1 MGLYYLQSRY
11 YDPDLCRFLNADA
24 FVSTGQGELGNNMF
38 AYCRNNPI
46 TRTDISGTADYDCLD
61 DSPHDEEDILDIGR
75 GGGGSSLG
83 VHSYYVS
90 GVTQHSNG
98 GNGTG
103 SMIGDS
109 SYIGAK
115 AANSTVVPSWSW
127 GDFFRWLFGNNTSQC
142 FVAGTLVHTAEG
154 TVAIENIQA
163 GDLVWAWDE
172 ESGEI
177 TLKKVVETYINETTE
192 LVRIVSL

>member
-1 MGLYYLQSRY
+1 MRGNFVPPEKYEKYHNSTLAPKELGLYYLQSRY

-24 FVSTGQGELGNNMF
+24 YVSTGQGELGNNMF

-46 TRTDISGTADYDCLD
+46 TRKDKTGAADYAFLD

-127 GDFFRWLFGNNTSQC
+127 QEFVFRMGLGWFLHC
-142 FVAGTLVHTAEG
+142 
-154 TVAIENIQA
+154 
-163 GDLVWAWDE
+163 
-172 ESGEI
+172 
-177 TLKKVVETYINETTE
+177 
-192 LVRIVSL
+192 